1 LLKVKLW
8 IVSSALAI
16 KRNIIGLWRSLRV
29 LIAARTPRS
38 GSITRLALIKES
50 VVDNEKELYVG
61 AIRRLEMELERAHER
76 GDRLERLLLQ
86 NQGRVSSNSDKT
98 VEQFEPIRP
107 SGMSMR
113 EAARRV
119 REFEEQILASKK
131 DEPDAGEISETI
143 QTDANRASRGG
154 SDRQGFAV

>member
-1 LLKVKLW
+1 
-8 IVSSALAI
+8 
-16 KRNIIGLWRSLRV
+16 
-29 LIAARTPRS
+29 
-38 GSITRLALIKES
+38 
-50 VVDNEKELYVG
+50 
-61 AIRRLEMELERAHER
+61 MELERAHER